1 MRTGVVIL
9 LGLLCYLAEL
19 QTALAFLLAAL
30 WHEVGHILTARLLG
44 GRIRLERAGMTGA
57 VLAVSGLTLGMELV
71 CTLAGPLFG
80 LTLLPLGGLYPQ
92 LALFALGQ
100 CLYNLLPVYP
110 MDGGRALF
118 CGLVLALGEDK
129 GWAVTRIVGGILG
142 LLLAALAVFGAVFL
156 HYGLAFGAFGG
167 IFLYR
172 ALCLF
177 RGNGIFCCKEGSLP
191 VQ

>member
-1 MRTGVVIL
+1 M
-9 LGLLCYLAEL
+9 GLLCYLAGL
-19 QTALAFLLAAL
+19 KTALAFLLAAL
-30 WHEVGHILTARLLG
+30 WHEAGHILAAKLFG
-44 GRIRLERAGMTGA
+44 GRIRLESIGMTGA
-57 VLAVSGLTLGMELV
+57 VLEVSGLEAGKELI
-71 CTLAGPLFG
+71 CTLAGPLLG
-80 LTLLPLGGLYPQ
+80 LTLLPLGRFFPQ

-100 CLYNLLPVYP
+100 CLYNLLPIYP

-118 CGLVLALGEDK
+118 CGLELALGE
-129 GWAVTRIVGGILG
+129 GRAWIITRTVGASLGLFLAVT
-142 LLLAALAVFGAVFL
+142 AAFGAIFL

-177 RGNGIFCCKEGSLP
+177 RGDGFFCCKEGNLS

>member
-9 LGLLCYLAEL
+9 LGLLCYLAGF
-19 QTALAFLLAAL
+19 QTALAFLLASL
-30 WHEVGHILTARLLG
+30 WHEAGHILTARLLG

-57 VLAVSGLTLGMELV
+57 VLEVSGLTQGRELI

-80 LTLLPLGGLYPQ
+80 LTLLPLGRLYPQ

-100 CLYNLLPVYP
+100 CLYNLLPIYP

-118 CGLVLALGEDK
+118 CGFVLVFGEGK
-129 GWAVTRIVGGILG
+129 AWAVTRMVGGILG
-142 LLLAALAVFGAVFL
+142 LLLAASAAFGAAFL